1 MKKVISVAA
10 SAQNLLKIAPIE
22 RAFKKYK
29 KDFKHIICHVGPGV
43 DEQSSLTTFAALD
56 MADSD
61 YYISCGAGS
70 AISQTSISMLEFE
83 KVLLEERPDLVLL
96 SGHQNAMLGCGIA
109 ASKMNIPIAHID
121 AGLRNFD
128 KNSHE
133 EVNRILT
140 DTLSDYH
147 FVSEHSGMKNL
158 RDEREDTKNI
168 FFVGNT
174 LVDSLELYWSDME
187 ESEVFENLGI
197 GEEEYLLVTFSENEN
212 IDNPKRLS
220 EITAMLQRL
229 AERCLI
235 LWPSDEIVQKRILET
250 GLIKAGDGRLLLIPM
265 QEYTDFL
272 ALMYHAEGVITD
284 TSEIQEETTYL
295 GAQCITIKKF
305 TERIVTLDVG
315 TNNLTGTD
323 LEKAEKAINDLLDG
337 VTKPGRIPEHWDGKA
352 SRRIVDII
360 VEQIGEETD

>member
-10 SAQNLLKIAPIE
+10 SAQNLLKIAPVE
-22 RAFKKYK
+22 RAFKKYRK
-29 KDFKHIICHVGPGV
+29 EFKHIICHVGSGA
-43 DEQSSLTTFAALD
+43 DEQASLTTFAGLD

-61 YYISCGAGS
+61 YYISCGNGS
-70 AISQTSISMLEFE
+70 AVSQTSISMLEFE
-83 KVLLEERPDLVLL
+83 KVLLAEKPDLVLL
-96 SGHQNAMLGCGIA
+96 SGHQNSMLGCGIA

-158 RDEREDTKNI
+158 RDEKEDTNNI

-197 GEEEYLLVTFSENEN
+197 GEEEYLLVTFSEPEN
-212 IDNPKRLS
+212 IDNPVRLAA
-220 EITAMLQRL
+220 ITEMLQKM

-235 LWPSDEIVQKRILET
+235 LWPADEKTQEKIRATNKLKDSN
-250 GLIKAGDGRLLLIPM
+250 GGLLLIPM
-265 QEYTDFL
+265 QAYTDFL
-272 ALMYHAEGVITD
+272 ALMYHAEAVVTD
-284 TSEIQEETTYL
+284 TGEIQEETTYL

-315 TNNLTGTD
+315 TNQLTGFD
-323 LEKAEKAINDLLDG
+323 LERAEKFISDVLDG
-337 VTKPGRIPEHWDGKA
+337 SNKPGRIPEMWDGKA
-352 SRRIVDII
+352 ARRIADII
-360 VEQIGEETD
+360 VEQIGEAGD